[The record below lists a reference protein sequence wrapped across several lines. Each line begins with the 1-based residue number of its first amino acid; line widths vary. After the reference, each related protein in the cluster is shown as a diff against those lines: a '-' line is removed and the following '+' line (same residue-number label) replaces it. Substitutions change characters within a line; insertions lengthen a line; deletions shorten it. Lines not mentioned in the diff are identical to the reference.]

1 MNSDT
6 RRYLLTALAACMS
19 SLLLAQSQTQAR
31 KWFVEGEYAKAKP
44 VFAKLVKNNPKSGS
58 INYWYGVC
66 LNETGEHDK
75 ALPYLKK
82 AVDSDVENAYRYI
95 GDYYLSDGN
104 YEEALDHYDQYLDRV
119 DPTDT
124 MFVVYTRRAERV
136 KHELK
141 FYKRVEKIVFVD
153 SVVVKKDKFLT
164 AYLLGK
170 ECGEV
175 DATRNML
182 GDNVSPEGMA
192 YRTEMRDKI
201 YYSDVNANGN
211 MQLNMC
217 YKMLDSWSKPAI
229 LNGLP
234 EGDSNYPFLLADGVT
249 IYFANNNPN
258 GLGGYDLYV
267 TRYNSETDRY
277 LLAENLGMPFN
288 SSGNDYMMVIDEVNH
303 LGWFAT
309 DRNQPDSM
317 VCVYTFIPS
326 ETKQYYNYKEDRF
339 EDIRRAAQIQ
349 SIAATQTDQE
359 AIRKAQQTLFR
370 LKMNTQTVNKE
381 NDFTF
386 VIDDFTVYHSLDNF
400 KSDKARQLYKDW
412 KTKQET
418 LRQLAQKLEEQ
429 RTQYTH
435 SSSSE
440 RRKMTDELLRME
452 QQHEQLET
460 EVMNMPKTIRNLEI
474 NHIKNK

>member
-217 YKMLDSWSKPAI
+217 YKMLDSWSKPAT

-288 SSGNDYMMVIDEVNH
+288 SSANDYMMVIDEVNH

-370 LKMNTQTVNKE
+370 LRMSTQTVNKE